1 MSAALAYD
9 RAVYALR
16 GRTAKTNFPVTEV
29 RMRLDRGGGRGWGV
43 GGERGRE
50 GGREYIYDCEDKR

>member
-29 RMRLDRGGGRGWGV
+29 RMRLDRGGGRGLGD
-43 GGERGRE
+43 GG
-50 GGREYIYDCEDKR
+50 